1 MAFHFDTGQHA
12 KRFGRRQ
19 IELKL
24 DDIHMTPKVKKASA
38 AGARLRN
45 GCFCSPGDHD
55 PLTGHIRMPELPDIS
70 ILTMSSVLW
79 MHVHHSDIMRTERF
93 DWASQALQE
102 LDSRC
107 G

>member
-1 MAFHFDTGQHA
+1 MDN
-12 KRFGRRQ
+12 
-19 IELKL
+19 
-24 DDIHMTPKVKKASA
+24 IHMAPKVKKASA

-55 PLTGHIRMPELPDIS
+55 LLTGHIRMPELPDIS